1 MTSVTI
7 HSDFVTPKNK
17 ICHCFHFI
25 PFYLPWSG
33 GTGAMILIFWML
45 NLRQLFLSLLS
56 LLSRASLVP
65 LHFLSLEW
73 SVQFSHT
80 VTSDSLWPHELQ
92 HTRLSCPS
100 PTPGALSNSC
110 PWSLCCHPTISSSV
124 IPFSSCLQS
133 FPASGSFPLSQF
145 FASSGQSIR
154 VVSSVYLR
162 LLIFLPAILIQLV
175 IHPAQHFSWCYLH
188 IN

>member
-1 MTSVTI
+1 MKWWDWCHDLNFLNVEFKATFSLSSFTLIKSLFSSSSLSVI
-7 HSDFVTPKNK
+7 RMVSSVQSHSHIWLFVTP
-17 ICHCFHFI
+17 
-25 PFYLPWSG
+25 W
-33 GTGAMILIFWML
+33 
-45 NLRQLFLSLLS
+45 
-56 LLSRASLVP
+56 
-65 LHFLSLEW
+65 
-73 SVQFSHT
+73 
-80 VTSDSLWPHELQ
+80 LQ

-124 IPFSSCLQS
+124 IPFSSYLQS

-175 IHPAQHFSWCYLH
+175 IHPAQHFSLCYLH